1 MIFSTVASPVSFQ
14 EGKAS
19 SCGCSEPMDAFRFGK
34 GRLSF
39 RNVFVVAM
47 NLLLSC
53 PDLEAQSNEFQTE
66 KDWEHAWYHTPR
78 IARMIWLAVLQ

>member
-1 MIFSTVASPVSFQ
+1 MCMIFSTVASPVSFQ

-66 KDWEHAWYHTPR
+66 KD
-78 IARMIWLAVLQ
+78 